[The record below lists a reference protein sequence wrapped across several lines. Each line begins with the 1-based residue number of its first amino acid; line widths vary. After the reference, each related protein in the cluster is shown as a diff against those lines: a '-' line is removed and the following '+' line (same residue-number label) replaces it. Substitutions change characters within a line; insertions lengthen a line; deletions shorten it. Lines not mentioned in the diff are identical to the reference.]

1 MNAEE
6 LRRVGEFCQTPFYVF
21 DERELAG
28 QVSRIREVLPPH
40 TNICFA
46 MKANPFVVGP
56 VSRLVDRLEACST
69 GEVRICQAAGVDPSQ
84 IVVSGVAK
92 DPALM
97 RELIAGDA
105 GIGHFTCE
113 SRLQFDM
120 LSGLAREA
128 HTHVDLLLRLSNG
141 SQFGMDAAT
150 IVSLAA
156 ECANDPHVTIRGIQ
170 YFTGTQKTSSKRIV
184 REVAKLDRFVAEV
197 GRAYGSPLAEMEYGA
212 GLPVEYF
219 ERDPKVVRQ
228 TELEPALALSHALA
242 DASFDGQV
250 AIELGRRIAATCGT
264 YVTRVVDA
272 KQIDGQNVAI
282 VDGGMHQIT
291 YYGHAMA
298 MKQPPC
304 RALLP
309 HGDASLRWTVCGSL
323 CTTNDILVKQM
334 PLGDLAVGDLVAF
347 DKAGAYCMTEGM
359 SLFLSR
365 DLPSIVWRD
374 RAGKLTLLRDRIET
388 APLNSVRPL

>member
-1 MNAEE
+1 
-6 LRRVGEFCQTPFYVF
+6 
-21 DERELAG
+21 
-28 QVSRIREVLPPH
+28 
-40 TNICFA
+40 
-46 MKANPFVVGP
+46 
-56 VSRLVDRLEACST
+56 
-69 GEVRICQAAGVDPSQ
+69 
-84 IVVSGVAK
+84 
-92 DPALM
+92 M

-120 LSGLAREA
+120 LSKLAQEA

-141 SQFGMDAAT
+141 SQFGMDAST
-150 IVSLAA
+150 IMKLAA
-156 ECANDPHVTIRGIQ
+156 ACANDPYVTIRGIQ
-170 YFTGTQKTSSKRIV
+170 YFTGTQKTSSKRIA
-184 REVAKLDRFVAEV
+184 REVARLDRFVAEV

-219 ERDPKVVRQ
+219 ERDPKAVRQ
-228 TELEPALALSHALA
+228 TELEPALALSRALA

-250 AIELGRRIAATCGT
+250 TIELGRRIAATCGT

-304 RALLP
+304 RALTP
-309 HGDASLRWTVCGSL
+309 HGDPDLRWTVCGSL

-365 DLPSIVWRD
+365 DLPAIVWRD

>member
-21 DERELAG
+21 DERELTD
-28 QVSRIREVLPPH
+28 QVSRIREVLPPR

-56 VSRLVDRLEACST
+56 ISKLVDRLEACST

-120 LSGLAREA
+120 LSRLAREA
-128 HTHVDLLLRLSNG
+128 HTHVDLLLL
-141 SQFGMDAAT
+141 
-150 IVSLAA
+150 SLAA
-156 ECANDPHVTIRGIQ
+156 ACAGDSYVTIRGIQ
-170 YFTGTQKTSSKRIV
+170 YFTGTQKTSPKRIA

-219 ERDPKVVRQ
+219 ERDPKAVRQ
-228 TELEPALALSHALA
+228 TELEPALALSRALA
-242 DASFDGQV
+242 EASFDGQV
-250 AIELGRRIAATCGT
+250 TIELGRRIAATCGT

-272 KQIDGQNVAI
+272 KQVDGQNVVI

-334 PLGDLAVGDLVAF
+334 PLGDLAVGDLIAF

-365 DLPSIVWRD
+365 DLPAIVWRD
-374 RAGKLTLLRDRIET
+374 RAGRLALLRDRIET